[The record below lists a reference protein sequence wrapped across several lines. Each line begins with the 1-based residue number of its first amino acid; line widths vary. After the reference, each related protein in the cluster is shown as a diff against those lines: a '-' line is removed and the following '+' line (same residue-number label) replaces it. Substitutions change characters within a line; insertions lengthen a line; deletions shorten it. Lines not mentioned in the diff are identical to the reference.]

1 MNFPKGYV
9 TKAYWQK
16 RPHPEKLSDKVNLP
30 GEKTLYIDD
39 STKKV
44 TNAKECLPITLSQA
58 ERIDLNT
65 SKADCRK
72 DEYKETSD
80 QVLMNRNTDYIQQIG
95 PEQDNIS
102 SEGWKTSKGT

>member
-1 MNFPKGYV
+1 MNFPKDYV

-16 RPHPEKLSDKVNLP
+16 PPLPEKLSANLP
-30 GEKTLYIDD
+30 GEKA
-39 STKKV
+39 KKIA
-44 TNAKECLPITLSQA
+44 NAKECLPITLSQA
-58 ERIDLNT
+58 ERVDL
-65 SKADCRK
+65 SKPDCHK

-80 QVLMNRNTDYIQQIG
+80 QVLMNKNTYYIQQIE